1 MPVPLQFKS
10 AGRDTILIVSHTRND
25 EVFTLNP
32 GFVPDTMII
41 DPQLWILAKN
51 KSTQKKDSLSLSA
64 QVTVYPNPAVNKVS
78 VYLPTTLAQNT
89 SVMLFNTLGQQVY
102 SKKVS
107 SGGNEVLEIPLY
119 HLASGV
125 YWIQLTRSNGFKTIK
140 QLLVAK

>member
-1 MPVPLQFKS
+1 
-10 AGRDTILIVSHTRND
+10 
-25 EVFTLNP
+25 VFTLNP

-64 QVTVYPNPAVNKVS
+64 EVTVYPNPAVNKVS

-102 SKKVS
+102 SKKVL